1 MLVRNIVR
9 GAVAGTLTAL
19 VLFSGQAVAAPAQ
32 PSPSAAAPTVLT
44 YDASQSAEF
53 AEAVDK
59 GAQVWNENVA
69 NVRLEPAAEGEDAN
83 VEIIA
88 DDGWPRAMTTSLGN
102 GTIWFG
108 RQAVNE
114 GYDTTRI
121 AAHELGHILGLPD
134 IKPGPCTSLMS
145 GASPGPSCTNAIPDA
160 AEKAEVEDA
169 FASGFAG
176 AAAED
181 GRVLVYQD

>member
-1 MLVRNIVR
+1 MLLRNVVR

-19 VLFSGQAVAAPAQ
+19 VIFSGQAVAAPQ
-32 PSPSAAAPTVLT
+32 PEASAAEPTVLT

-53 AEAVDK
+53 ADAVDS

-69 NVRLEPAAEGEDAN
+69 NVRLEPAAEGEEAN

-114 GYDTTRI
+114 GYNTTRI

-134 IKPGPCTSLMS
+134 MKPGPCSSLMS
-145 GASPGPSCTNAIPDA
+145 GASAGPSCTNALPDA

-169 FASGFAG
+169 FAGGFASRPAG
-176 AAAED
+176 SD
-181 GRVLVYQD
+181 RPLVYQD